1 MALLDSSWTKLAL
14 IFPGQGS
21 QSVGMGNRLSKVS
34 RRARNVFKRA
44 DEVLERHIS
53 RLCYTGSEEELQRTI
68 NQQPATFVTSIAWL
82 EAVRELSLIH
92 ISEPT
97 RPY

>member
-68 NQQPATFVTSIAWL
+68 N
-82 EAVRELSLIH
+82 LSLIH

>member
-21 QSVGMGNRLSKVS
+21 QSVGLGNRLSKVS

-53 RLCYTGSEEELQRTI
+53 RVCYTGRKEELQRTI
-68 NQQPATFVTSIAWL
+68 NQHTATFVT
-82 EAVRELSLIH
+82 
-92 ISEPT
+92 
-97 RPY
+97 

>member
-44 DEVLERHIS
+44 DEVLER
-53 RLCYTGSEEELQRTI
+53 
-68 NQQPATFVTSIAWL
+68 
-82 EAVRELSLIH
+82 LSLIH
-92 ISEPT
+92 IC
-97 RPY
+97 RCRRAI